1 MAALAI
7 LGFVRTGLFK
17 NLFAKMKVLR
27 FEVLPL
33 RMLASKKVVK
43 ERLEFKEYLAGYT
56 RQEWD
61 ITWTF
66 CRVGTKRLKGRWWL
80 SSWTRRAESWR
91 R

>member
-7 LGFVRTGLFK
+7 LGFARTGLFK

-33 RMLASKKVVK
+33 KVLASNKVIK
-43 ERLEFKEYLAGYT
+43 ERLDYKEYLAAATPGKK
-56 RQEWD
+56 W

-66 CRVGTKRLKGRWWL
+66 CRVGTKRLKWRWWL
-80 SSWTRRAESWR
+80 SSWTRRGESWR